1 MSTTLFYKDLVGDG
15 KVGIGSTATPTA
27 NLQVMGNIYASNSLT
42 TTNLF
47 ANTLSVA
54 NASATGSVTASTFY
68 GVLAGSNTIS
78 SSNLLVASGLPASIV
93 QGSNVVVFSNV
104 AGGSNIMV
112 MNSLGRVGFGTTSPA
127 TALDVYTGTMNAAAV
142 TASSATLT
150 SLGVLTGNITTA
162 NIVSLNV
169 TGDANI
175 AQNLRVLSNLYTN
188 NLIMGSNLSTD
199 TGYGNVYVSANLVVN
214 GNVFSLNSSGSGSGT
229 SQGISYILAGNYTL
243 GVAFATGT
251 AGPSMNAYH
260 INMSSFT
267 AETSASVTAFSAASG
282 MLKFATAGLYQVQM
296 VLVGDQPLVKV
307 GVGSAS
313 VGSFPP
319 GSTATSGYL
328 YVYNVTAGS
337 SPSTVITIPLNITD
351 ISKWYY
357 LDAFFST
364 AAGDPTLLYPTA
376 PPGGSS
382 AGSNYGTFIQVSP
395 FGNYLS
401 SATGIASALLTNCS
415 SSSNLSGVYSSNAY
429 RIAMTSSNGWTV
441 NGTSTSLAITT
452 NGNFQVNQTGIYEV
466 NMCLNTV
473 GNTPVQFQIGSL
485 ATDALSPAATPA
497 DYLYTYAPMYTQDP
511 TTVIQLPLNIT
522 NISNVYFIEC
532 SFPGTVTGNVA
543 LTQTS
548 TFVSIK
554 PIGGYLNTGTNP
566 WIQQGSFVYY
576 SNGSVGI
583 GTASPATA
591 LDVYTGTI
599 NAAAITATSG
609 NIATMNVGYL
619 TVNSAVVY
627 GTSTLNV
634 YGTSNLTNVTV
645 TGTITASSNISGVTI
660 NTNNLLIAGA
670 AGTASQVLQAT
681 GTGAGIQW
689 GTVSAL
695 SGLTTNAVLYAT
707 SATTAST
714 TGTAANFY
722 WDNAT
727 ARLGLGTASPATA
740 LDVYTGTMNAATVV
754 ATTHYGVLAGS
765 NTVAASTVS
774 ATSLYGVLAGSNT
787 VAASTVSATSLVG
800 THYGVLAGSNTVAA
814 STVSATTLTGA
825 GSGITGLDMGNAGSG
840 TLAVARGGTGTT
852 TTQLAMNALAGAV
865 TNAQYLRGN
874 GTNVVMAAISSS
886 DVPTLNQNTSGTAAG
901 LTGTPNITVGTVGA
915 STVTGSAD
923 ATFNSVKVGMG
934 TGSVATNTA
943 VGASALNA
951 NTTGANNTAVGQG
964 AMQNT
969 TTGIDNTA
977 VGANAM
983 QANTSG
989 QLNTAVGSSAMAANT
1004 DGAYNTAVGKGAM
1017 GNNTT
1022 GSYNT
1027 ALGMQAMQ
1035 SNTTGINNTA
1045 VGYQAMTTNTGGHGN
1060 TAVGKYAMTANT
1072 TGQNNTAVGYGAM
1085 TLNTKGQRNTAVG
1098 KEAMFANMTGTD
1110 NTAVGESAMYQ
1121 NTTGT
1126 DNTAVGENAMYDNTY
1141 GIQNTALGAYAGS
1154 LDQNG
1159 DPAEFFNNST
1169 CLGYGSS
1176 VSGSNQ
1182 VQCGNSSTSFYAYG
1196 AYNNRSDI
1204 RDKADVR
1211 ETVVGL
1217 DFINK
1222 VQAVDFRWNYRRDY
1236 FEKVEEDVTDPET
1249 QVVTKVRKLV
1259 PIPNDGSKKRTRFH
1273 QGVIAQ
1279 QVKEVMDELGVDF
1292 AGYQDHTVKGG
1303 CDVLT
1308 IGYTEF
1314 IGPLIKAVQELSAEN
1329 TTLKQSLISATENI
1343 SSLKT
1348 RLDSL
1353 ETRLAAAGF

>member
-42 TTNLF
+42 TTNVF
-47 ANTLSVA
+47 ANTLAFA

-93 QGSNVVVFSNV
+93 QGSNVFVFSNA
-104 AGGSNIMV
+104 AGGSNVMV
-112 MNSLGRVGFGTTSPA
+112 MNSLGRVGVGTTSPA
-127 TALDVYTGTMNAAAV
+127 TALDVYTGTINAATV

-150 SLGVLTGNITTA
+150 SLGVLTA

-188 NLIMGSNLSTD
+188 NLIMGSNISTD

-214 GNVFSLNSSGSGSGT
+214 GNVFSLNSSGSGGSGT
-229 SQGISYILAGNYTL
+229 SQGITYTLAGNYTL

-267 AETSASVTAFSAASG
+267 AETSASVSAFSAASG
-282 MLKFATAGLYQVQM
+282 MFKFATAGLYQVQM
-296 VLVGDQPLVKV
+296 VLVGDQSLVKV

-313 VGSFPP
+313 LGSFPP

-328 YVYNVTAGS
+328 YVYNVTAGT

-357 LDAFFST
+357 LDAFFSI
-364 AAGDPTLLYPTA
+364 AAGDPTLLYPTG

-382 AGSNYGTFIQVSP
+382 AGSNYGTFVQVSP

-485 ATDALSPAATPA
+485 ATDALSPSSTTPE
-497 DYLYTYAPMYTQDP
+497 YLYTYAPMYTQDP

-634 YGTSNLTNVTV
+634 YGTSNLTNIFATTGNIATMNVGYLTVNSAVVYGTSTLNVYGTSNLTNIFATTGNIATMNVGYLTVNSAVVYGTSTLNVYGTSNLTNATV
-645 TGTITASSNISGVTI
+645 TNELSASKLLVASGLPASVVQGSNVFVVSNASGGSNIMVMNSLGQVGIGTASPGYTLDVTGNINLSGSISQGGSPLPTSQWTTLNSNIYYLSNVSIGSSGNPGTNRLLVTGNIATTSNINFPQGSLLSGQPSAVDWSIQNSGGALNFTRNSTTAFLAGGTLQLSQYGMVGIQIGNPTALLHIGANTANTTDMFHIQDYNGTSIFKVQATGDVTAGGGVLAPVTWRQGGDSSNWSTAGANNFAVSTGVQIQTGSSSGGTVTFPVPFKNPPVVVLGGKSGVTQSFI
-660 NTNNLLIAGA
+660 
-670 AGTASQVLQAT
+670 
-681 GTGAGIQW
+681 
-689 GTVSAL
+689 
-695 SGLTTNAVLYAT
+695 
-707 SATTAST
+707 SATTANTFTLS
-714 TGTAANFY
+714 GAAAN
-722 WDNAT
+722 WMAI
-727 ARLGLGTASPATA
+727 
-740 LDVYTGTMNAATVV
+740 
-754 ATTHYGVLAGS
+754 
-765 NTVAASTVS
+765 
-774 ATSLYGVLAGSNT
+774 
-787 VAASTVSATSLVG
+787 
-800 THYGVLAGSNTVAA
+800 
-814 STVSATTLTGA
+814 
-825 GSGITGLDMGNAGSG
+825 GI
-840 TLAVARGGTGTT
+840 
-852 TTQLAMNALAGAV
+852 
-865 TNAQYLRGN
+865 
-874 GTNVVMAAISSS
+874 
-886 DVPTLNQNTSGTAAG
+886 
-901 LTGTPNITVGTVGA
+901 
-915 STVTGSAD
+915 
-923 ATFNSVKVGMG
+923 
-934 TGSVATNTA
+934 
-943 VGASALNA
+943 
-951 NTTGANNTAVGQG
+951 
-964 AMQNT
+964 
-969 TTGIDNTA
+969 
-977 VGANAM
+977 
-983 QANTSG
+983 
-989 QLNTAVGSSAMAANT
+989 
-1004 DGAYNTAVGKGAM
+1004 
-1017 GNNTT
+1017 
-1022 GSYNT
+1022 
-1027 ALGMQAMQ
+1027 
-1035 SNTTGINNTA
+1035 
-1045 VGYQAMTTNTGGHGN
+1045 
-1060 TAVGKYAMTANT
+1060 
-1072 TGQNNTAVGYGAM
+1072 
-1085 TLNTKGQRNTAVG
+1085 
-1098 KEAMFANMTGTD
+1098 
-1110 NTAVGESAMYQ
+1110 
-1121 NTTGT
+1121 
-1126 DNTAVGENAMYDNTY
+1126 
-1141 GIQNTALGAYAGS
+1141 
-1154 LDQNG
+1154 
-1159 DPAEFFNNST
+1159 
-1169 CLGYGSS
+1169 
-1176 VSGSNQ
+1176 
-1182 VQCGNSSTSFYAYG
+1182 
-1196 AYNNRSDI
+1196 
-1204 RDKADVR
+1204 
-1211 ETVVGL
+1211 
-1217 DFINK
+1217 
-1222 VQAVDFRWNYRRDY
+1222 
-1236 FEKVEEDVTDPET
+1236 
-1249 QVVTKVRKLV
+1249 
-1259 PIPNDGSKKRTRFH
+1259 
-1273 QGVIAQ
+1273 
-1279 QVKEVMDELGVDF
+1279 
-1292 AGYQDHTVKGG
+1292 
-1303 CDVLT
+1303 
-1308 IGYTEF
+1308 
-1314 IGPLIKAVQELSAEN
+1314 
-1329 TTLKQSLISATENI
+1329 
-1343 SSLKT
+1343 
-1348 RLDSL
+1348 
-1353 ETRLAAAGF
+1353 